1 MPLAKINGTDLYYI
15 EYGSGKPFL
24 VMHGGL
30 GLDHSYFRPILD
42 PLGEIF
48 KLIFFDYRGHGRS
61 GRPPINS
68 ITYEQIVDDV
78 NELRKFL
85 GYDKVGVIGHSAGG
99 FIALKYA
106 IHHPKNISNLILI
119 NTAPAHDYPDEIMAN
134 IQQKNPTPEILATLD
149 APSAPTAEGFKQ
161 QLRILNPL
169 YFYDLNSKLKEE
181 VEKVLTTMIVN
192 PEAAARGE
200 DLIQKYNVTSKLS
213 KIEVPTLVLGG
224 KDDFVCPPSQAQR
237 MHDGIPNSELI
248 IFERC
253 GHYPFYEVPDE
264 FFRVVSEWFKK
275 HN

>member
-1 MPLAKINGTDLYYI
+1 MPLTKINGTDLYYI

-253 GHYPFYEVPDE
+253 G
-264 FFRVVSEWFKK
+264 
-275 HN
+275 